1 MTTPN
6 RYYKLKA
13 YSLFSTAFLINGP
26 SGFNQV
32 VYVDIDPDIILDTP
46 GEQFT
51 LDIDGNGSDD
61 ISFFNSSFDFYMAT
75 PWWSYWTRQ
84 DLVANI
90 VNENIAIAGL
100 KHYDWYNTSYQY
112 YPFALENSSLINDKL
127 SFNNASF
134 QLIALHTFF
143 SSGLGTLYGFNCFW
157 MHLDSTVNEINKY
170 IGFKLIDEVEDTH
183 FGWIRCDVLNIGRT
197 MIIKDYAYELTP
209 DNPILAGDT
218 AHYIGLST
226 QAGKIEPVVYCE
238 NKKVYISNLDKNCD
252 VSIYNL
258 NGGIIINKEVKTG
271 SVEFDLQNVAT
282 GAYLVVFKNENGIR
296 SKKIIID

>member
-6 RYYKLKA
+6 RYQKLKA
-13 YSLFSTAFLINGP
+13 YSLFSTAFLFNGP

-51 LDIDGNGSDD
+51 LDIDGNGADD
-61 ISFFNSSFDFYMAT
+61 ISFFNSSFDFYMVT

-84 DLVANI
+84 DLVAN
-90 VNENIAIAGL
+90 VLNENFELAGL
-100 KHYDWYNTSYQY
+100 KNYVYYFSQYFY
-112 YPFALENSSLINDKL
+112 YPYAISTNNIINNEL
-127 SFNNASF
+127 QFNNASF
-134 QLIALHTFF
+134 QLMAERTFYNN
-143 SSGLGTLYGFNCFW
+143 GEGTNHCFNCYWYNYFTAE
-157 MHLDSTVNEINKY
+157 SVNKY
-170 IGFKLIDEVEDTH
+170 LGLKLKDDGGDFH
-183 FGWIRCDVLNIGRT
+183 YGWMRCDVLDEGRT

-209 DNPILAGDT
+209 DNPIVAGDT
-218 AHYIGLST
+218 AHYVGLST
-226 QAGKIEPVVYCE
+226 QEGKIEPIVYCE
-238 NKKVYISNLDKNCD
+238 NKKVFISNLDKNCD

-282 GAYLVVFKNENGIR
+282 GAYLVVFKSENDIR
-296 SKKIIID
+296 SKKIIIN

>member
-6 RYYKLKA
+6 RYHKLKA

-26 SGFNQV
+26 SGFSQV

-84 DLVANI
+84 DIVAYLPD
-90 VNENIAIAGL
+90 EKLELAGL
-100 KHYDWYNTSYQY
+100 KHYVYYWSQNFY
-112 YPFALENSSLINDKL
+112 YPYALSNNVIIKDDLNFND
-127 SFNNASF
+127 ASF
-134 QLIALHTFF
+134 QAIAERTYYQNHNDLLFCNHCYWYNYFTDE
-143 SSGLGTLYGFNCFW
+143 S
-157 MHLDSTVNEINKY
+157 VNKFL
-170 IGFKLIDEVEDTH
+170 GFKLKDDASDFH
-183 FGWIRCDVLNIGRT
+183 YGWIRCDVLDEGRT

-226 QAGKIEPVVYCE
+226 QEEKIDPVVYCE

-282 GAYLVVFKNENGIR
+282 GAYLVVFKNKNEIR

>member
-6 RYYKLKA
+6 RYCKLKA

-61 ISFFNSSFDFYMAT
+61 ISFFNSSFDFFMAT

-84 DLVANI
+84 DIVAN
-90 VNENIAIAGL
+90 VLHESFYLAGL
-100 KHYDWYNTSYQY
+100 KHYDWYNSSTQY
-112 YPFALENSSLINDKL
+112 YPFVLENFMLVNGEL
-127 SFNNASF
+127 TFNNGNPQLFALRTFMNSGMGTSF
-134 QLIALHTFF
+134 
-143 SSGLGTLYGFNCFW
+143 GNNCYW

-218 AHYIGLST
+218 AHYIGVSSVT
-226 QAGKIEPVVYCE
+226 EKIEPVVFCE
-238 NKKVYISNLDKNCD
+238 NKIVYVSNLDEKCD

-258 NGGIIINKEVKTG
+258 NSSIIINKEVKTG
-271 SVEFDLQNVAT
+271 SVEFDLQNVAA

>member
-6 RYYKLKA
+6 RYQKLKA
-13 YSLFSTAFLINGP
+13 YSLFSTAFLFNGAT
-26 SGFNQV
+26 GFNQV

-51 LDIDGNGSDD
+51 LDIDGNGADD

-84 DLVANI
+84 DLV
-90 VNENIAIAGL
+90 VYLPDEKLELAGL
-100 KHYDWYNTSYQY
+100 KHYVYYWSQNFY
-112 YPFALENSSLINDKL
+112 YPYALSNSEIIGDDLQ
-127 SFNNASF
+127 FNAASF
-134 QLIALHTFF
+134 QAIAERTYYQDHTNLFF
-143 SSGLGTLYGFNCFW
+143 CNHCYWYNYFTAES
-157 MHLDSTVNEINKY
+157 VNKY
-170 IGFKLIDEVEDTH
+170 LGFKLKNDGGDFH
-183 FGWIRCDVLNIGRT
+183 YGWMRCDVLDEGRT

-218 AHYIGLST
+218 AHYVGLST

-238 NKKVYISNLDKNCD
+238 NKKVYISNLNKNCD

-258 NGGIIINKEVKTG
+258 NGGIILNKEVKTG

-282 GAYLVVFKNENGIR
+282 GAYLVVFKNENDIR
-296 SKKIIID
+296 SKKIIIN

>member
-1 MTTPN
+1 
-6 RYYKLKA
+6 LKDDA
-13 YSLFSTAFLINGP
+13 
-26 SGFNQV
+26 
-32 VYVDIDPDIILDTP
+32 
-46 GEQFT
+46 
-51 LDIDGNGSDD
+51 SD
-61 ISFFNSSFDFYMAT
+61 F
-75 PWWSYWTRQ
+75 
-84 DLVANI
+84 
-90 VNENIAIAGL
+90 
-100 KHYDWYNTSYQY
+100 HY
-112 YPFALENSSLINDKL
+112 
-127 SFNNASF
+127 
-134 QLIALHTFF
+134 
-143 SSGLGTLYGFNCFW
+143 
-157 MHLDSTVNEINKY
+157 
-170 IGFKLIDEVEDTH
+170 
-183 FGWIRCDVLNIGRT
+183 GWIRCDVLDEGRT

-258 NGGIIINKEVKTG
+258 NGGIILNKEVKTG

>member
-6 RYYKLKA
+6 RYHKLKA

-26 SGFNQV
+26 SGFSQV

-51 LDIDGNGSDD
+51 LDIDGNSSDD
-61 ISFFNSSFDFYMAT
+61 ISFFNSSFDFFMAT

-84 DLVANI
+84 DIVAAI
-90 VNENIAIAGL
+90 ENESFKLAGL
-100 KHYDWYNTSYQY
+100 KY
-112 YPFALENSSLINDKL
+112 YVYYSSQNVFYPYAIEQFELINDEL
-127 SFNNASF
+127 QFNADTFQVIAERTYFNAGTAYFTCYNCEWYNPSIPETIDKF
-134 QLIALHTFF
+134 LGIKIEDATDF
-143 SSGLGTLYGFNCFW
+143 SHY
-157 MHLDSTVNEINKY
+157 
-170 IGFKLIDEVEDTH
+170 
-183 FGWIRCDVLNIGRT
+183 GWIRCDVINEGRT

-258 NGGIIINKEVKTG
+258 NGGIILNKEVKTG

-296 SKKIIID
+296 SKKIIIN

>member
-6 RYYKLKA
+6 RYQKLKA
-13 YSLFSTAFLINGP
+13 YSLFSTAFLFNGP
-26 SGFNQV
+26 TGFNQV

-51 LDIDGNGSDD
+51 LDIDGNGADD
-61 ISFFNSSFDFYMAT
+61 ISFFNSSFDFYMVT

-90 VNENIAIAGL
+90 FNENIALAGF
-100 KHYDWYNTSYQY
+100 KHYDWYNSSTQY
-112 YPFALENSSLINDKL
+112 YPFVLENGMLINDEL
-127 SFNNASF
+127 TFNNGNPQLFALRTLMNSGMGTSF
-134 QLIALHTFF
+134 
-143 SSGLGTLYGFNCFW
+143 GNNCYW

-170 IGFKLIDEVEDTH
+170 IGFKLIDEEEVTH
-183 FGWIRCDVLNIGRT
+183 FGWIRCDVLDIGRT

-209 DNPILAGDT
+209 DNPIVAGDT
-218 AHYIGLST
+218 AHYVGLST
-226 QAGKIEPVVYCE
+226 QQEKIEPIVYCE
-238 NKKVYISNLDKNCD
+238 NKKVFISNLNKNYD

-282 GAYLVVFKNENGIR
+282 GAYLVVFKSENDIR
-296 SKKIIID
+296 SKKIIIN